1 MVVFIIIHFIPLH
14 LYSYSLLGEYILK
27 KAKTF
32 LVNSVILILTS
43 LVTKVICSTFDI
55 FVANKIGAEALGV
68 FGLISSTYFFFVTLA
83 SSGINLST
91 TKVMSEELE
100 LNPNADTKYI
110 LKKSLFF
117 SGITG
122 TFSAIVLIIFTP
134 YVVEHFLLNKVNNL
148 VIYVLSLSL
157 PFIALGA
164 SLSSYFY
171 AKRKVLSISISQV
184 LSQLVRM
191 ILIYILLFFA
201 RNISTSILCLVTGA
215 VASEMATFILHY
227 FIYRKESKKEKSLT
241 KPTNIS
247 KRILK
252 IAIPIAL
259 TSYIRAGLN
268 TIKHVLIPLRLKLTG
283 MSYESALQNY
293 GAITGMALPIIMFGS
308 VIVYSFSSLLVPE
321 FSRYSVIDE
330 KGEMHKDIHKLFKFT
345 LYFSIGLTGILMF
358 FGNDIGKLIYN
369 TQGIGRYI
377 KLLAPLISLIYLDNV
392 IDNILKGLGKQVS
405 VMVCN
410 IVDMVVSI
418 SFIYF
423 LLPKFGAIGYIVV
436 MYISEILNYTISV
449 ITLFKTANVKF
460 KYFEWVI
467 LPTVTIIFSI
477 VLSKLFNATILIK
490 ILISLFI
497 YITILFFT
505 NRKRRIVII

>member
-1 MVVFIIIHFIPLH
+1 M
-14 LYSYSLLGEYILK
+14 LGECILK

-32 LVNSVILILTS
+32 LVNSVILIITS
-43 LVTKVICSTFDI
+43 LVTKIICSTFDV
-55 FVANKIGAEALGV
+55 FVANKVGSEALGV

-83 SSGINLST
+83 SSGINLAT

-100 LNPNADTKYI
+100 LNPNANTKYI
-110 LKKSLFF
+110 LKKSLLF

-122 TFSAIVLIIFTP
+122 GLSCLLLILFTP
-134 YVVEHFLLNKVNNL
+134 YVVKHFLLNKVSNI
-148 VIYVLSLSL
+148 VIYVLALSL
-157 PFIALGA
+157 PFISLSA
-164 SLSSYFY
+164 SMSSYFY
-171 AKRKVLSISISQV
+171 AKRKVLSVSISQV

-191 ILIYILLFFA
+191 ILIYVLLFFA
-201 RNISTSILCLVTGA
+201 NNISTSILCLVTGA
-215 VASEMATFILHY
+215 VASEIATFVLHY
-227 FIYRKESKKEKSLT
+227 FIYRKESKKEQSICST
-241 KPTNIS
+241 KNIS
-247 KRILK
+247 KRIMK

-283 MSYESALQNY
+283 MSYEVALQNY

-330 KGEMHKDIHKLFKFT
+330 NNEMNKDIHKLFKFT
-345 LYFSIGLTGILMF
+345 LYFSIGLTGILMC
-358 FGNDIGKLIYN
+358 FGNDIGKLIYS
-369 TQGIGRYI
+369 TDGTGRYI

-405 VMVCN
+405 VMICN
-410 IVDMVVSI
+410 IVDMIVSI

-423 LLPKFGAIGYIVV
+423 LLPKFGAIGYIIV
-436 MYISEILNYTISV
+436 MYISEILNYAISV
-449 ITLFKTANVKF
+449 ITLFKTSNVKF

-467 LPTVTIIFSI
+467 LPVICIIISLVI
-477 VLSKLFNATILIK
+477 SNLFNTNMLLKVFISFILYLNLLL
-490 ILISLFI
+490 IL
-497 YITILFFT
+497 T
-505 NRKRRIVII
+505 RKRRIIVI

>member
-1 MVVFIIIHFIPLH
+1 
-14 LYSYSLLGEYILK
+14 LK

-55 FVANKIGAEALGV
+55 FIANKIGSEALGV

-83 SSGINLST
+83 SSGINLAT

-100 LNPNADTKYI
+100 LNPNTDTKYI

-134 YVVEHFLLNKVNNL
+134 YVVEHFLLNKVTHL

-171 AKRKVLSISISQV
+171 AKRKVLSVSISQV
-184 LSQLVRM
+184 LSQLVRI

-201 RNISTSILCLVTGA
+201 RDISTSILCLVTGA
-215 VASEMATFILHY
+215 VASEIATFVFHY
-227 FIYRKESKKEKSLT
+227 LIYRKEAKKEQGLT
-241 KPTNIS
+241 RPNNIL

-345 LYFSIGLTGILMF
+345 LYFSIGLTGILMC
-358 FGNDIGKLIYN
+358 FGNDIGKIIYSTN
-369 TQGIGRYI
+369 GIAKYI

-405 VMVCN
+405 VMICN
-410 IVDMVVSI
+410 IVDMIVSI

-449 ITLFKTANVKF
+449 ITLFKTSNVKF

-467 LPTVTIIFSI
+467 LPVMCIIISLVI
-477 VLSKLFNATILIK
+477 SNLFNANMLVKVFISFILYLNLLL
-490 ILISLFI
+490 IL
-497 YITILFFT
+497 T
-505 NRKRRIVII
+505 RKRRIIVI

>member
-1 MVVFIIIHFIPLH
+1 MKKGKTFII
-14 LYSYSLLGEYILK
+14 
-27 KAKTF
+27 
-32 LVNSVILILTS
+32 NSVILILTS

-55 FVANKIGAEALGV
+55 YIANKIGSETLGV
-68 FGLISSTYFFFVTLA
+68 FGLIGSTYFFFVTLA
-83 SSGINLST
+83 SSGINLAT

-100 LNPNADTKYI
+100 LNENVNTKFI
-110 LKKSLFF
+110 LKKSLLF

-122 TFSAIVLIIFTP
+122 TLSCILLILFTP
-134 YVVEHFLLNKVNNL
+134 YIVEHFLMNKVTNL
-148 VIYVLSLSL
+148 TIYILALSL

-171 AKRKVLSISISQV
+171 AKRKVLSVSVSQI
-184 LSQLVRM
+184 LSQLIRM
-191 ILIYILLFFA
+191 ITIYILLFFS
-201 RNISTSILCLVTGA
+201 NGISNSILCLVIGSVT
-215 VASEMATFILHY
+215 SEIITFTLHFAIYKKEAKKEVTFI
-227 FIYRKESKKEKSLT
+227 
-241 KPTNIS
+241 KPKCVST
-247 KRILK
+247 RILK
-252 IAIPIAL
+252 IAVPIAL

-268 TIKHVLIPLRLKLTG
+268 TIKHILIPLRLKLTG
-283 MSYESALQNY
+283 MSYEVALSNY

-321 FSRYSVIDE
+321 FSRYSVVNE
-330 KGEMHKDIHKLFKFT
+330 NNEMNKDINKLFKFT
-345 LYFSIGLTGILMF
+345 LYFSIGLTGILMY
-358 FGNDIGKLIYN
+358 FGNDVGKMIYS
-369 TQGIGRYI
+369 TEGIGRYI

-405 VMVCN
+405 VMICN
-410 IVDMVVSI
+410 IVDMIVSI

-449 ITLFKTANVKF
+449 ITLFKTTNVKF

-467 LPTVTIIFSI
+467 LPTVTIFFSI
-477 VLSKLFNATILIK
+477 VLSNLFNAGILMK

-497 YITILFFT
+497 YITVLFFT
-505 NRKRRIVII
+505 SRKRRIVII

>member
-1 MVVFIIIHFIPLH
+1 M
-14 LYSYSLLGEYILK
+14 K

-32 LVNSVILILTS
+32 LVNSIILILAS

-55 FVANKIGAEALGV
+55 FVANKIGSEALGV
-68 FGLISSTYFFFVTLA
+68 FGLISSVYFFSVTLA
-83 SSGINLST
+83 SSGINLAT
-91 TKVMSEELE
+91 TKVISEELE

-110 LKKSLFF
+110 LKKSLLF

-122 TFSAIVLIIFTP
+122 TFSCLLLILFTP
-134 YVVEHFLLNKVNNL
+134 YVVEHFLLNKVSNI
-148 VIYVLSLSL
+148 VIYVLALSL
-157 PFIALGA
+157 PFIALSA

-171 AKRKVLSISISQV
+171 AKRKILSVSISQV

-191 ILIYILLFFA
+191 ILIYILLLFA
-201 RNISTSILCLVTGA
+201 NDISTSILCLVVGG
-215 VASEMATFILHY
+215 VASEIATFVLHY
-227 FIYRKESKKEKSLT
+227 FIYHKEAKNEKSLDSP
-241 KPTNIS
+241 KNIS

-308 VIVYSFSSLLVPE
+308 VIIYSFSSLLVPE

-330 KGEMHKDIHKLFKFT
+330 KGEMHNDIHKLFKFT
-345 LYFSIGLTGILMF
+345 LYFSIGLTGILMC
-358 FGNDIGKLIYN
+358 FGNDIGKLIYS
-369 TQGIGRYI
+369 TEGIGYYI

-405 VMVCN
+405 VMICN
-410 IVDMVVSI
+410 IVDMIVSI

-436 MYISEILNYTISV
+436 MYISEILNYIISV
-449 ITLFKTANVKF
+449 ITLFKTTNVKF

-467 LPTVTIIFSI
+467 LPVICIIVSLI
-477 VLSKLFNATILIK
+477 ISNLFNVTMLVKIFISFLLYLNLLLIL
-490 ILISLFI
+490 
-497 YITILFFT
+497 T
-505 NRKRRIVII
+505 RKRRIIVI